1 MGGVVV
7 VVICCG
13 TTEKSSSSVPTLAVL
28 ASDSEGIVVRVVGC
42 GMTEKLSSSVPTLAV
57 LEGSTDFGSDGVMV
71 LKGSTEV
78 DSDGMFVVVCCGT
91 TEKPS
96 SSVPTLVVLAGLPE
110 IGCDVVVGAGTTDVN
125 PEDVVGKR
133 ESLPPSF
140 DFSSKARR
148 ILELCFFAF
157 LSSLDTLAI
166 LRESELS
173 SVDEIRLL
181 AARRALLSMPSI
193 ENGDD
198 ITMV

>member
-1 MGGVVV
+1 MWYVV
-7 VVICCG
+7 
-13 TTEKSSSSVPTLAVL
+13 E
-28 ASDSEGIVVRVVGC
+28 RQ
-42 GMTEKLSSSVPTLAV
+42 KLSSSVPTLAV

-96 SSVPTLVVLAGLPE
+96 SSVPTLAVLAGLPE
-110 IGCDVVVGAGTTDVN
+110 IGCDVVVEAGTTDVN

-140 DFSSKARR
+140 DFSSRARR

-157 LSSLDTLAI
+157 LSSLDTLAM
-166 LRESELS
+166 LRETELLS
-173 SVDEIRLL
+173 TVNEFLL
-181 AARRALLSMPSI
+181 LDARRALLSMPSI
-193 ENGDD
+193 ADGDA
-198 ITMV
+198 ITRMSG